1 MNYTFSSHALTT
13 IRERGIHPEWIEQ
26 TMAAPMVCRPHPDDP
41 SLTEAFRMIPEF
53 GNRVLRIIY
62 NHDKQPPHIVTAY
75 FDRTMK
81 GKL

>member
-1 MNYTFSSHALTT
+1 MEYTFSTHALNTT
-13 IRERGIHPEWIEQ
+13 RERNIKAEWIEQ
-26 TMAAPMVCRPHPDDP
+26 TMNEPTITLPHPDDP
-41 SLTEAFRMIPEF
+41 TKTEVLRVIPEF

-81 GKL
+81 GKV